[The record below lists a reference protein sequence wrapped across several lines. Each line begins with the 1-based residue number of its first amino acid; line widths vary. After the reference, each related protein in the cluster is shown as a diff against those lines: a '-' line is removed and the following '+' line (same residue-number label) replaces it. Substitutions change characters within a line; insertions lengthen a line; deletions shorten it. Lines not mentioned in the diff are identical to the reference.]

1 MCVRTNR
8 DASEHGGP
16 QFLVPETVA
25 EFRRSLDDGCASS
38 PCSSAQHIAS
48 VRTSSAHLISQTFRA
63 AGRPSLPRKMR
74 QIQFLS
80 EVRLVDVENPRDE
93 SLFFFRSFIARNLK
107 MLLQRFPAA
116 VFWRQPCP
124 SASCPWNWF
133 DSTLI
138 VVWLC
143 RFSTCFDESF

>member
-16 QFLVPETVA
+16 QFLGPETVA

-107 MLLQRFPAA
+107 VLLQISCRCLLATTVSFRIVSLKLIRFNAHRRLTLS
-116 VFWRQPCP
+116 F
-124 SASCPWNWF
+124 F
-133 DSTLI
+133 DLF
-138 VVWLC
+138 
-143 RFSTCFDESF
+143 R